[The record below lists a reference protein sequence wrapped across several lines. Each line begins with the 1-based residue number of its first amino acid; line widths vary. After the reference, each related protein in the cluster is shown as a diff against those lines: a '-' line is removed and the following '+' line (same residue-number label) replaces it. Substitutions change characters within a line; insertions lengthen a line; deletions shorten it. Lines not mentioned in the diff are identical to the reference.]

1 METIYSKKNYL
12 EINTSVLFKSSEFK
26 ESVMKESAEKFALIS
41 GTTRYMPEIVLKGNS
56 TNIIA
61 FFDKMK
67 ELYLSETSLK
77 NIIDMSLIL
86 SFFDTET
93 QEFNLEMAEKKIKS
107 SNKFSSI
114 EDIFKAWE
122 EYPIN
127 LVSFLTPLYHMGYF
141 LLLAEI
147 SNNKDLKNKLKNRAS
162 SFLRSYYNLEEY
174 QAIIANN
181 NNAKVNIKSLT
192 FTELIA
198 QWMTFINSFLSDFS
212 IYLIKSN
219 QKVTFQNK
227 DEVMLNFKNLMKDIN
242 PKSFNINE
250 EILTYLKRI

>member
-1 METIYSKKNYL
+1 METIYSKKNHE

-41 GTTRYMPEIVLKGNS
+41 GTTRYMPEIVLKGSS

-67 ELYLSETSLK
+67 ELYLCESSLK
-77 NIIDMSLIL
+77 NISDMSSIS
-86 SFFDTET
+86 SFFNIET
-93 QEFNLEMAEKKIKS
+93 QEFNLEVAEKEIKES
-107 SNKFSSI
+107 DKFSSI

-174 QAIIANN
+174 KAIFANN
-181 NNAKVNIKSLT
+181 DDAKVNIKSLT

-198 QWMTFINSFLSDFS
+198 QWMSFINSFLSDFS
-212 IYLIKSN
+212 VYLIKSN

-227 DEVMLNFKNLMKDIN
+227 DEVVLNFKNLMKDIK
-242 PKSFNINE
+242 PKPININE
-250 EILTYLKRI
+250 EILTYLK

>member
-1 METIYSKKNYL
+1 METIYSKKNHL

-67 ELYLSETSLK
+67 ELYLNEDSLK
-77 NIIDMSLIL
+77 NLTDMSSIS
-86 SFFDTET
+86 SFFNTET
-93 QEFNLEMAEKKIKS
+93 QEFNLEMAEKEIKKS
-107 SNKFSSI
+107 DKFSSI

-122 EYPIN
+122 EYPVN

-141 LLLAEI
+141 LVLAEI

-162 SFLRSYYNLEEY
+162 SFLRSYYQLEEY
-174 QAIIANN
+174 KAIIVHNDDT
-181 NNAKVNIKSLT
+181 KVNIKSLT

-198 QWMTFINSFLSDFS
+198 QWMSFINSFLSDFS
-212 IYLIKSN
+212 VYLIKSN
-219 QKVTFQNK
+219 QKATLQNK
-227 DEVMLNFKNLMKDIN
+227 DEVVLNFKNLMKDIK
-242 PKSFNINE
+242 PKSLNINA
-250 EILTYLKRI
+250 EILTYLK

>member
-1 METIYSKKNYL
+1 METIYSKKNHL

-41 GTTRYMPEIVLKGNS
+41 RTTRYMPQIVLKGNS

-67 ELYLSETSLK
+67 ELYLSR
-77 NIIDMSLIL
+77 
-86 SFFDTET
+86 
-93 QEFNLEMAEKKIKS
+93 
-107 SNKFSSI
+107 SSI
-114 EDIFKAWE
+114 ENIFNKWE
-122 EYPIN
+122 EEPEN

-162 SFLRSYYNLEEY
+162 SFLRSYYQLEEY
-174 QAIIANN
+174 QAIFAKIGDT
-181 NNAKVNIKSLT
+181 KVNIKSLT

-198 QWMTFINSFLSDFS
+198 QWMSFINSFLSDFS
-212 IYLIKSN
+212 VYLIKSN

-227 DEVMLNFKNLMKDIN
+227 DEVVLNFKNLMKDII
-242 PKSFNINE
+242 PKPLNINE
-250 EILTYLKRI
+250 EILTYLK

>member
-41 GTTRYMPEIVLKGNS
+41 QTTRYMPQIVLKGNS

-61 FFDKMK
+61 YFDKMK
-67 ELYLSETSLK
+67 EFYLGK
-77 NIIDMSLIL
+77 
-86 SFFDTET
+86 
-93 QEFNLEMAEKKIKS
+93 
-107 SNKFSSI
+107 SSI
-114 EDIFKAWE
+114 ENIFNKWE
-122 EYPIN
+122 EEPEN

-162 SFLRSYYNLEEY
+162 SFLRSYYQLEEY
-174 QAIIANN
+174 QVILTQKGDT
-181 NNAKVNIKSLT
+181 KVNIKSLT

-198 QWMTFINSFLSDFS
+198 QWMSFINSFLSDFS
-212 IYLIKSN
+212 VYLIKSN
-219 QKVTFQNK
+219 QKVTLQNK
-227 DEVMLNFKNLMKDIN
+227 DEVVLNFKNLMKDIK
-242 PKSFNINE
+242 PKPLNINE
-250 EILTYLKRI
+250 EILTYLK

>member
-1 METIYSKKNYL
+1 METIYSKKNHL

-41 GTTRYMPEIVLKGNS
+41 RTTRYMPQIVLKGNS

-67 ELYLSETSLK
+67 ELYLSR
-77 NIIDMSLIL
+77 
-86 SFFDTET
+86 
-93 QEFNLEMAEKKIKS
+93 
-107 SNKFSSI
+107 SSI
-114 EDIFKAWE
+114 ENIFNKWE
-122 EYPIN
+122 EEPEN

-162 SFLRSYYNLEEY
+162 SFLRSYYQLEEY

-181 NNAKVNIKSLT
+181 NDTKVNIKSLT

-198 QWMTFINSFLSDFS
+198 QWMSFINSFLSDFS
-212 IYLIKSN
+212 VYLIKSN

-227 DEVMLNFKNLMKDIN
+227 DEVVLNFKNLMKDIK
-242 PKSFNINE
+242 PKPLNINE
-250 EILTYLKRI
+250 EILTYLK